1 MNKWDVEC
9 ATNDSPASRSF
20 DNVKLQNMMRVI
32 DHEPQW
38 WFLLE
43 EDGSLFLDANCSY
56 GFVGYDFLLQLNP
69 EELKAYAHEGRVFIS
84 RLATEIQNSVPI
96 AKVSTSRFKGR
107 DLSRTCSDKVTEA
120 VKSWRANA

>member
-1 MNKWDVEC
+1 MLSGALSGVY
-9 ATNDSPASRSF
+9 TVLGRRLRYS
-20 DNVKLQNMMRVI
+20 
-32 DHEPQW
+32 
-38 WFLLE
+38 
-43 EDGSLFLDANCSY
+43 
-56 GFVGYDFLLQLNP
+56 FVGYDFLLQLNP

-120 VKSWRANA
+120 VKSWRANT